1 MRGAEFLDLWGYSV
15 FASVLADAVH
25 GLDIDEQ
32 GVAALESEPDGFESL
47 AALGLCDESAEDAY
61 AVVDVDHVVAYVEGA
76 ELAERDALLLLAHIV
91 VAEREPLEA
100 VENLMVGVEAEPCLL
115 VDEAAMESEV
125 ELGIGEVSFSLAK
138 YGAETLELA
147 AVV

>member
-1 MRGAEFLDLWGYSV
+1 M
-15 FASVLADAVH
+15 
-25 GLDIDEQ
+25 
-32 GVAALESEPDGFESL
+32 ESEPDGFESL

-61 AVVDVDHVVAYVEGA
+61 AVVDVDHVVAYVECA

-100 VENLMVGVEAEPCLL
+100 VEDLMVGVEAEPCLL